1 MLDFPFQP
9 QLAIAI
15 AERPR
20 KLRFQMDEAFDL
32 FTHVRQFVLE
42 HGLHFGTSVM
52 LLPQRQQFLNFVQRE
67 PQFLGVPHEY
77 EVMNLLSVEQAI
89 SARAAIRTPEE
100 SEFLIEAD
108 RVHANAGQLRCLTDV
123 NGLRHK

>member
-1 MLDFPFQP
+1 
-9 QLAIAI
+9 
-15 AERPR
+15 
-20 KLRFQMDEAFDL
+20 
-32 FTHVRQFVLE
+32 
-42 HGLHFGTSVM
+42 M

-108 RVHANAGQLRCLTDV
+108 RVHANAVQLRCLTDV
-123 NGLRHK
+123 TASAINRRINPGVKSRVKENSRKRIDRMALLAD

>member
-1 MLDFPFQP
+1 MLDFPFQA
-9 QLAIAI
+9 QLAITI

-52 LLPQRQQFLNFVQRE
+52 LLPQRQQF
-67 PQFLGVPHEY
+67 P
-77 EVMNLLSVEQAI
+77 
-89 SARAAIRTPEE
+89 
-100 SEFLIEAD
+100 
-108 RVHANAGQLRCLTDV
+108 
-123 NGLRHK
+123 

>member
-1 MLDFPFQP
+1 MLDFPLQP

-42 HGLHFGTSVM
+42 DCTS
-52 LLPQRQQFLNFVQRE
+52 
-67 PQFLGVPHEY
+67 
-77 EVMNLLSVEQAI
+77 EQA
-89 SARAAIRTPEE
+89 
-100 SEFLIEAD
+100 
-108 RVHANAGQLRCLTDV
+108 
-123 NGLRHK
+123 